1 MQSVSRIQ
9 IGAMLTDRHV
19 QDIAQRIAAA
29 APSPAKVILFG
40 SYGRGDATEDS
51 DLDLPVVEHEVID
64 HTAEYL
70 RLREVVRPVSVR
82 VDLLPMPQAEFDRR
96 RDWAS
101 SPVDWAA
108 RESRVLYDSQLAA

>member
-1 MQSVSRIQ
+1 
-9 IGAMLTDRHV
+9 MLIHRHV

-29 APSPAKVILFG
+29 ARSPAKVILFG

-51 DLDLPVVEHEVID
+51 DLDLPVVERAVID

-70 RLREVVRPVSVR
+70 RLRQVVGPIGVR
-82 VDLLPMPQAEFDRR
+82 VDLLRMPQAEFYRR

-101 SPVDWAA
+101 SPVYRAA
-108 RESRVLYDSQLAA
+108 REGRVLYESQHAA

>member
-1 MQSVSRIQ
+1 
-9 IGAMLTDRHV
+9 MLTDRHV
-19 QDIAQRIAAA
+19 QGIAQRIAAA
-29 APSPAKVILFG
+29 AHSPAKVILFG

-51 DLDLPVVEHEVID
+51 DLDLPGVEHEVID

-82 VDLLPMPQAEFDRR
+82 VDLLPMPQGKFDRR

-101 SPVDWAA
+101 SPVDWAV
-108 RESRVLYDSQLAA
+108 REGRVLYDSQLAA

>member
-19 QDIAQRIAAA
+19 QGIAQRIAAA

-51 DLDLPVVEHEVID
+51 DLDLPVLEDEVID

-70 RLREVVRPVSVR
+70 RLRQVVGHIGVR
-82 VDLLPMPQAEFDRR
+82 VDLLPMPQGEFDRR

-101 SPVDWAA
+101 SPVDWGA
-108 RESRVLYDSQLAA
+108 REGRMLYDSQLAA